1 MTTTRQGLFAIMHSD
16 STDRAVIVT
25 PDDPRYPDLTSGTN
39 QRFVGKPEMIRL
51 ITSTED
57 AVAAV
62 RDAFAAGKRVSLR
75 SGGHCVED
83 FVYNPEVEVVLDLSQ
98 LDEIAFD
105 ADRQAFMVSSGAL
118 LLNVYERL
126 YRHWG
131 VTIPGGICYSVG
143 VGGHVCGGGYGMLSR
158 TLGLTVDHL
167 YAVEVVHVAA
177 DGEVAAVVATREPD
191 DPHRDLWWAH
201 TGGGGG
207 NFGVVT
213 RYWFRTPGRG
223 GTDPSKLLVA
233 PPSRVLLGQ
242 CAVPWDQLTE
252 ADFDRLVANYG
263 AWNEANSRPG
273 SRGAELSS
281 ILVLNHRASG
291 PVALLSQVDAALPD
305 AAGLLR
311 GFLSDVFE
319 GTALAGSPQVLDAVE
334 ELAWLQA
341 TRHVT
346 TVIGN
351 QPIPSVRGITKS
363 AYLRRG
369 FTSDQRTAL
378 YRNLTRPDTHSPGAI
393 VMLMPFGGRINAVG
407 SDETASAQRDSVM
420 KMRIENWWVDP
431 RTDDANMAWGRDIFT
446 QLFARTGG
454 APVPDDSTDGCYVNY
469 ADSDMLDPRLNRS
482 GVPWSTLYY
491 KDNYDRLRRVKTH
504 WDPHNFFR
512 HRMSIE
518 PLPPS
523 PGGQFGASRIPS

>member
-1 MTTTRQGLFAIMHSD
+1 MHSN

-39 QRFVGKPEMIRL
+39 QRFVAHPEMVRI
-51 ITSTED
+51 ISSTED

-62 RDAFAAGKRVSLR
+62 RDAYAAGKRVSVR

-98 LDEIAFD
+98 LTEVTFDEH
-105 ADRQAFMVSSGAL
+105 RQAFMVECGAM
-118 LLNVYERL
+118 LLNVYEQL

-143 VGGHVCGGGYGMLSR
+143 AGGHICGGGYGMLSR

-167 YAVEVVHVAA
+167 EAVEVVHIDA
-177 DGEVAAVVATREPD
+177 DGEVRAVVATRDPG
-191 DPHRDLWWAH
+191 DPHHDLWWAH

-213 RYWFRTPGRG
+213 RYWLRTPGRT
-223 GTDPSKLLVA
+223 GTDPTALLVA
-233 PPSRVLLGQ
+233 PPGKVLLGQ
-242 CAVPWDQLTE
+242 CAVNWDQLSA

-263 AWNEANSRPG
+263 AWNEANSEPG

-281 ILVLNHRASG
+281 ILVLNHVNSG
-291 PVALLSQVDAALPD
+291 PVALLSQVDAAIPD
-305 AAGLLR
+305 AAGLMR
-311 GFLSDVFE
+311 GFLTAVFA
-319 GTALAGSPQVLDAVE
+319 GTAFDGSPQVLDAVE
-334 ELAWLQA
+334 ELGWMQA

-346 TVIGN
+346 TRIGN

-363 AYLRRG
+363 AYFRRT
-369 FTSDQRTAL
+369 FTPDQRTAL
-378 YRNLTRPDTHSPGAI
+378 YRNLTRTDVHSPGAI
-393 VMLMPFGGRINAVG
+393 VMLMPFGGQINAVP
-407 SDETASAQRDSVM
+407 SDATASVQRDSVM
-420 KMRIENWWVDP
+420 KMRIENWWVTPQDDDP
-431 RTDDANMAWGRDIFT
+431 NIAWGRDIFS
-446 QLFARTGG
+446 QLFATTGG
-454 APVPDDSTDGCYVNY
+454 APVPDDATDGCYINY
-469 ADSDMLDPRLNRS
+469 ADADMLDPRFNRS

-491 KDNYDRLRRVKTH
+491 GDNYTRLRAVKSR

-512 HRMSIE
+512 HRMGVE
-518 PLPPS
+518 PLP
-523 PGGQFGASRIPS
+523 GH